1 MMEDREGMPKS
12 KNRRK
17 PEQRK
22 AGGKGPKANTVAGT
36 GAQNPAS
43 GAIPPVPA
51 TGEPTRRGAASEA
64 GAKPRKKVGAL
75 QFLRQVRA
83 EGEKVTWT
91 SRNETVISSIMVLI
105 MVAIMSLFF
114 FSVDEVLL
122 RIMPRLL
129 NIDLSF

>member
-1 MMEDREGMPKS
+1 MPKS

-22 AGGKGPKANTVAGT
+22 AAGRGPKANVVAGT

-51 TGEPTRRGAASEA
+51 TGKPTGRSPASEA
-64 GAKPRKKVGAL
+64 GAKPRKKVGAM

-91 SRNETVISSIMVLI
+91 SRGETTVSSIMVLI

-114 FSVDEVLL
+114 FLL
-122 RIMPRLL
+122 DQLFYAVMPRILDL
-129 NIDLSF
+129 NLTF

>member
-1 MMEDREGMPKS
+1 MPKS

-17 PEQRK
+17 PEQRRA
-22 AGGKGPKANTVAGT
+22 AGGPQGGPKANVVAGT

-51 TGEPTRRGAASEA
+51 TGKPTGRGPASEA
-64 GAKPRKKVGAL
+64 GAKPRRRVGAM

-83 EGEKVTWT
+83 EGQKVTWT
-91 SRNETVISSIMVLI
+91 SRGETTVSTVMVLI

-114 FSVDEVLL
+114 FLVDQMLYGV
-122 RIMPRLL
+122 MPRIL
-129 NIDLSF
+129 NLDLSF

>member
-1 MMEDREGMPKS
+1 MPKS

-17 PEQRK
+17 PDQRR
-22 AGGKGPKANTVAGT
+22 ASGRGPRANAVAGT

-51 TGEPTRRGAASEA
+51 TGKPTGRGAASEA
-64 GAKPRKKVGAL
+64 GAKPKRKVGPL

-91 SRNETVISSIMVLI
+91 SRGETTVSTIMVLI

-114 FSVDEVLL
+114 FLVDQLL
-122 RIMPRLL
+122 RTVMPQILSL
-129 NIDLSF
+129 NL

>member
-1 MMEDREGMPKS
+1 MPKS

-17 PEQRK
+17 ADQRR
-22 AGGKGPKANTVAGT
+22 AAPKANTVAGT

-51 TGEPTRRGAASEA
+51 TGKPTGRGPASEA
-64 GAKPRKKVGAL
+64 GAKPRKKVGAF

-91 SRNETVISSIMVLI
+91 SRGETTVSSIMVLI

-114 FSVDEVLL
+114 FSVDQLL
-122 RIMPRLL
+122 YAVMPRIL
-129 NIDLSF
+129 NLNLSF